1 MENTVVQRIE
11 KLRQWMRTEHLGAVI
26 IPSGDPHNSEY
37 VADRWKGREWISG
50 FDGSAGTA
58 VVTMKDAALW
68 TDSRYFIAAASQLS
82 GTEYMLMKD
91 GLPETPTIA
100 EWLGQQLYDEREKE
114 VAIDGTVVAAAAA
127 EELKSELRRAGG
139 LTLRTNADPLKH
151 VWDNRPGIPDGVI
164 AVHPMEYAGER
175 SSEKIKRIRRALRE
189 RHADG
194 MLVAA
199 LDDIAWTLNLR
210 GNDVLCTPVFVAY
223 LLIASQKVTLF
234 VNGNKLTNEA
244 REYLASEGVDTD
256 EYENVAKALRQY
268 GEYNILMDRN
278 EINCY
283 LMRQAQCDVVEDES
297 PIDGLKVVK
306 NSTEIAGFRKAMLR
320 DGVAMVKF
328 LRWIDTAVP
337 QGGQTELSISRKL
350 ESLRREQK
358 LYKGPSFDTI
368 AAYAE
373 HGAIVH
379 YEPTEASD
387 LSLLPKGLLLV
398 DSGGQYLDGTTDITR
413 TIALGPVTREEQ
425 VAYTAVLKAHIQLE
439 LLKFPQGASGTQ
451 LDAVARKELWKE
463 GLNYLHGTG
472 HGVGSY
478 LSVHEG
484 KHQIRMQWKPA
495 PMRAG
500 MTVTDEPGVYVEG
513 RFGVRIENTLIVVPY
528 KTTEMGTFLQFD
540 SLTLCPIDL
549 RPVIVEML
557 TAEER
562 TWLNSYHK
570 HVYDLLAPFLDTVDR
585 SWLAENTRF
594 LPVG

>member
-58 VVTMKDAALW
+58 VVTMKRAALW

-210 GNDVLCTPVFVAY
+210 GNDVHCTPVFVAY

-306 NSTEIAGFRKAMLR
+306 NSTEIAGFREAMLR

-439 LLKFPQGASGTQ
+439 LLKFPEGASGTQ

-557 TAEER
+557 TTEER

-570 HVYDLLAPFLDTVDR
+570 HVYDQLAPFLDTEDR

>member
-127 EELKSELRRAGG
+127 EELKIELRRAGG

-306 NSTEIAGFRKAMLR
+306 NSTEIAGFREAMLR

-425 VAYTAVLKAHIQLE
+425 VAYTAVLKARIQLE
-439 LLKFPQGASGTQ
+439 LLKFPEGASGTQ

-557 TAEER
+557 TTEER

-570 HVYDLLAPFLDTVDR
+570 HVYDQLAPFLDTEDR

>member
-570 HVYDLLAPFLDTVDR
+570 HVYDQLAPFLDTEDR

>member
-82 GTEYMLMKD
+82 GTGYMLMKD

-127 EELKSELRRAGG
+127 EELKIELRRAGG

-210 GNDVLCTPVFVAY
+210 GNDVHCTPVFVAY

-306 NSTEIAGFRKAMLR
+306 NSTEIAGFREAMLR

-387 LSLLPKGLLLV
+387 LSLQPKGLLLV

-439 LLKFPQGASGTQ
+439 LLKFPEGASGTQ

-557 TAEER
+557 TTEER

-570 HVYDLLAPFLDTVDR
+570 HVYDQLAPFLDTEDR

>member
-127 EELKSELRRAGG
+127 EELKIELRRAGG

-306 NSTEIAGFRKAMLR
+306 NSTEIAGFREAMLR

-387 LSLLPKGLLLV
+387 LSLQPKGLLLV

-439 LLKFPQGASGTQ
+439 LLKFPEGASGTQ

-557 TAEER
+557 TTEER

-570 HVYDLLAPFLDTVDR
+570 HVYDQLAPFLDTEDR

>member
-58 VVTMKDAALW
+58 VVTMKRAALW

-306 NSTEIAGFRKAMLR
+306 NSTEIAGFREAMLR

-439 LLKFPQGASGTQ
+439 LLKFPEGASGTQ

-557 TAEER
+557 TTEER

-570 HVYDLLAPFLDTVDR
+570 HVYDQLAPFLDTEDR